1 MLLTRFTFAVAL
13 AVSATVAC
21 AHPNVRDHVAPA
33 GPGLLDGRPA
43 QEPGTYRVVG
53 WVLSDHT
60 GGPVGEASI
69 VVDGTAIG
77 ARTDDYGRYILPNIP
92 ANRNTIVVR
101 LIGYEAERRVLSR
114 KDPQGLYACP
124 TTGCKFSFTDT
135 LNFWLHRRPNRIG
148 IVPPCGLT
156 IVAADKRSA
165 DCAGLRPA
173 LSFESL
179 AAELGR

>member
-1 MLLTRFTFAVAL
+1 MLFTRFTFVVAL
-13 AVSATVAC
+13 AVSTTVAC
-21 AHPNVRDHVAPA
+21 AHPSVRNHVVPA

-69 VVDGTAIG
+69 VVDGTSIG
-77 ARTDDYGRYILPNIP
+77 TRTDDYGRYILSNIP

-101 LIGYEAERRVLSR
+101 LIGYEAERRILSR
-114 KDPQGLYACP
+114 KDAQGLYACP
-124 TTGCKFSFTDT
+124 TAGCNFRFTDT
-135 LNFWLHRRPNRIG
+135 LNFWLHRRPSRIG

-156 IVAADKRSA
+156 IVAADKGAS

-173 LSFESL
+173 LLSSSL
-179 AAELGR
+179 AAELRR